1 MKLLIFDLDFTLVN
15 TTTCQDYLKTRAGRE
30 AIVEK
35 LDSGEVVTELYF
47 PDTVEYVNSLVR
59 RFNTGESDTLPIVLS
74 DSPQLYCEK
83 VLEKQGFKIQP
94 DFIYGNAH
102 KPCTD
107 WRALIEDV
115 KRLELVDVNVVSD
128 FLVVGDSPRDI
139 FFGHESGSPSVWA
152 QWGYNADAHMFPF
165 DTCKPTRT
173 ATTLDELKGYV
184 EEFIRGGEEAF
195 DYKKPNFQD
204 DWDIQTIDLENY
216 QVHEV
221 KAIGHAREYVPEFH
235 EFNNPSYTANFFEVN
250 WMLKPAKDVPE
261 SDLWRKVPQ
270 RFYKQGGGFAEAK
283 HLIQKAGIY
292 KFFFKRWLDEQGVTG
307 KVLLVPMPS
316 SVPAE
321 CNKTH
326 TVKLIAT
333 WWEQWLNKE
342 ENISFELIHEA
353 LLIERFQP
361 KMPTHAQKGKRCI
374 EDQLKTMGLFRGV
387 FGRLPNDISAVV
399 FLDDVTTS
407 GQSINAMATIFR
419 ELEVVPENVPLYGY
433 VWFKT
438 HHPEPDF
445 DFDKLIELADNVAA
459 DN

>member
-15 TTTCQDYLKTRAGRE
+15 TTKCQDYLKTRAGRE
-30 AIVEK
+30 AILDK

-47 PDTVEYVNSLVR
+47 PDIVDYVNSLIE
-59 RFNTGESDTLPIVLS
+59 RFIDGESDTLPIVLS
-74 DSPQLYCEK
+74 NSPQLYCEK
-83 VLEKQGFKIQP
+83 IVKIHGFKIQS

-102 KPCTD
+102 KPCVD
-107 WRALIEDV
+107 WEALIKDINHKVV
-115 KRLELVDVNVVSD
+115 KERGVSD
-128 FLVVGDSPRDI
+128 FLVVGDSPRDV
-139 FFGHESGSPSVWA
+139 FFGHESESPSVWA
-152 QWGYNADAHMFPF
+152 KWGYNDEDHMFDF
-165 DTCKPTRT
+165 DTCKPTRI
-173 ATTLDELKGYV
+173 ASNLNELKGYV
-184 EEFIRGGEEAF
+184 EEYIAGGEAAF
-195 DYKKPNFQD
+195 DYEKPNFQE
-204 DWDIQTIDLENY
+204 DWDIQTIDLDNY
-216 QVHEV
+216 QVHTVE
-221 KAIGHAREYVPEFH
+221 AIGYAREYVPEFH
-235 EFNNPSYTANFFEVN
+235 EFDNPHYTANFFEVN

-261 SDLWRKVPQ
+261 SDLWKKVPQ
-270 RFYKQGGGFAEAK
+270 RFYKQGGGFAEAQ
-283 HLIQKAGIY
+283 HLIKKAGVY
-292 KFFFKRWLDEQGVTG
+292 KFFFKRWLETQNVTG
-307 KVLLVPMPS
+307 KVLLVPVPS

-342 ENISFELIHEA
+342 KDIDFELIHKD

-374 EDQLKTMGLFRGV
+374 EEQLKTMGLFRGV
-387 FGRLPNDISAVV
+387 LGLLPNDISAVV

-419 ELEVVPENVPLYGY
+419 ELKVVPEHVPLYGY

-459 DN
+459 EN